1 MPPTLSNARIAVMR
15 NVKRSAIYP
24 GNFDP
29 ITFGHIDIIRRA
41 KKLFERLTVAV
52 VAHPHRKNLFTAEE
66 RIEITRTA
74 LEDVGIS
81 CVDVISYDGLLIDL
95 AHQHRVE
102 AIVRGL
108 RANSDF
114 DYEFQMALTNR
125 DLAPDIETVFFMT
138 AGEYSFLASSIVNE
152 VKMLGGD
159 VSRFVPPSVE
169 EALEKKFRSEA
180 DASS

>member
-1 MPPTLSNARIAVMR
+1 M
-15 NVKRSAIYP
+15 KRTAIYP

-29 ITFGHIDIIRRA
+29 ITFGHIDIVRRA
-41 KKLFERLTVAV
+41 KKLFERLTIAV

-66 RIEITRTA
+66 RVRITERA
-74 LEDVGIS
+74 LEEVGIS
-81 CVDVISYDGLLIDL
+81 CVRVISYDGLLIDL
-95 AHQHRVE
+95 ARQHQVE

-169 EALEKKFRSEA
+169 QALAKKFGMEIEPTS
-180 DASS
+180 